1 MRTVLGDTRWIT
13 ALDMENNITA
23 RISLLGFGKHCM
35 VYMGRA
41 SKMMFDIQVT
51 TPSE

>member
-13 ALDMENNITA
+13 ALNMENNIIA
-23 RISLLGFGKHCM
+23 RIGLLGFGKHCM

-51 TPSE
+51 TSSE